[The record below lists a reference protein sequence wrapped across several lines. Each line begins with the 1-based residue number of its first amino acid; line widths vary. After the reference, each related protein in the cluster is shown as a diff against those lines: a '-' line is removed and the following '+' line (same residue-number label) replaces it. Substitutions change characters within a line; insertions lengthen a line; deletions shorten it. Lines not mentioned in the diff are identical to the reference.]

1 MPDWRLRCL
10 RRHRRIKKRI
20 QSYYSQANDFTGIS
34 SSDTFSCYRLAFFI
48 FPDQTSIA
56 ENVLLHISSER
67 NQPLFFFSLYFW
79 YMIDACFH
87 RLNSYFL
94 SMRCPFMLQW
104 SDLHWEECMT
114 IICILSIIFFSWIT
128 TVQHPPSQIFPKWP
142 LQHVPCVVTHFPQE
156 QLSYEGHSVGL
167 RRIRETRFTERQE
180 KPVSSV

>member
-114 IICILSIIFFSWIT
+114 IICICQLFFFLNNHCPAPSIANISKMASPT
-128 TVQHPPSQIFPKWP
+128 CPVCRYPLPSGAAILWRTFRGAP
-142 LQHVPCVVTHFPQE
+142 E
-156 QLSYEGHSVGL
+156 D
-167 RRIRETRFTERQE
+167 
-180 KPVSSV
+180 